1 MDNNRVFL
9 IGGAPG
15 AGKTTLGIALANCV
29 GGKSLTIDDLVS
41 AAIAVTTPETH
52 PGLHVMRKI
61 PYLEYYTYSSL
72 DQLKEDATLRHEASW
87 PMVES
92 IIQKYVKGKST
103 IVIDGWHLRPNMV
116 SKLKL
121 KNVWSGWIVI
131 DPKILEK
138 RERTNVAW
146 LQGSPDPEQM
156 LENYLAR
163 SLWYNNLIKEQASKH
178 KMNILFQDGTTSV
191 DELCKWILEKP
202 AGQHQVH

>member
-1 MDNNRVFL
+1 MDNIRVFL

-15 AGKTTLGIALANCV
+15 AGKTTLGIALANRV

-52 PGLHVMRKI
+52 PDLHAMRKI
-61 PYLEYYTYSSL
+61 PYLEYYTYSSIS
-72 DQLKEDATLRHEASW
+72 QLKDDATLRHEASW

-92 IIQKYVKGKST
+92 IIQKYVKGETT
-103 IVIDGWHLRPNMV
+103 IVIDGWHLRPNIV

-138 RERTNVAW
+138 RERKNVAW
-146 LQGSPDPEQM
+146 LQGSPDPERM
-156 LENYLAR
+156 LENFLAR

-191 DELCKWILEKP
+191 DELCKWVLEKS
-202 AGQHQVH
+202 AG